1 MSKLAKAI
9 NATVTDDVKAARNLK
24 LNYLDVSKTVSEEKY
39 PRLAKKYEIGV
50 KLAASCWLDERVGAN
65 ASYQDMLFSVK
76 RAMIEEVFGEFRPLI
91 IEMRRSL
98 YDEDTQRVRTLLA
111 RLEEQMFTDGVEESY

>member
-9 NATVTDDVKAARNLK
+9 NATVTGDVKATRDLK
-24 LNYLDVSKTVSEEKY
+24 LNYLEVSKTVSEAEY
-39 PRLAKKYEIGV
+39 PRLAKKYKIGV
-50 KLAASCWLDERVGAN
+50 KLETSCWLDERVGAHS
-65 ASYQDMLFSVK
+65 SYQDMLFSVK

-91 IEMRRSL
+91 IEMRRAL

-111 RLEEQMFTDGVEESY
+111 WLEEQMFTDGVEE

>member
-1 MSKLAKAI
+1 
-9 NATVTDDVKAARNLK
+9 
-24 LNYLDVSKTVSEEKY
+24 
-39 PRLAKKYEIGV
+39 
-50 KLAASCWLDERVGAN
+50 
-65 ASYQDMLFSVK
+65 MLFSVK